1 MKDKVRY
8 LLLMIAA
15 TITVVACSGY
25 EDGVD
30 SPSSEQVSQD
40 VVFNAYI
47 NRPST
52 RSGATGA
59 LTLTGAA
66 GTTSLQTKGFG
77 VLAYGTGE
85 QFYSQLAIPDFMY
98 NEHVVW
104 QEVPAPASWTYSP
117 IKYWPNGEGEATGV
131 SGLLPSYVSF
141 FAYAPWVKVDE
152 ATGLVAEGGD
162 TDEYSDCTGITALTR
177 HAMNGDPL
185 VRYDVSFDPLK
196 RVDLCWAKPRLNQT
210 KPTGTATDDDSKVE
224 MQFKHALAALN
235 VQIDADVDVNAH
247 PGGELDSDTRIY
259 VRSIT
264 FRGFAERGQLNLNN
278 TLDIPRWNNLDCDC
292 DVSSQPITIYDGR
305 RDDREGIAESLNELR
320 RGLNPNLIQS
330 GVYHLKSDLS
340 GLEPP
345 TLPFDP
351 LDPYAPSGVTNTPV
365 NLFGDGKASATD
377 PIYVIPTNEPL
388 VVTIV
393 YDVETYDAKLI
404 SQFLSDGQTHGSTIE
419 NNITATTALRLS
431 AGKTYTLN
439 LHLGM
444 NSVKVN
450 AQVTEWEEGGSAN
463 VNVPD

>member
-1 MKDKVRY
+1 
-8 LLLMIAA
+8 MIAA

-30 SPSSEQVSQD
+30 SPSSEQVSQG
-40 VVFNAYI
+40 VVFDAYI
-47 NRPST
+47 NRTAT
-52 RSGATGA
+52 RSGATGTLA
-59 LTLTGAA
+59 LS
-66 GTTSLQTKGFG
+66 GTPSLQVNGFG

-104 QEVPAPASWTYSP
+104 NSTTSLWEYTP

-152 ATGLVAEGGD
+152 ATGLVAEGGG

-210 KPTGTATDDDSKVE
+210 KPTGSASADDAKVDL
-224 MQFKHALAALN
+224 QFKHALAALN
-235 VQIDADVDVNAH
+235 VQIDADVDVIAH
-247 PGGELDSDTRIY
+247 PSGELDNDTRIY
-259 VRSIT
+259 IRSVT

-305 RDDREGIAESLNELR
+305 RDDREGLAESLNELR
-320 RGLNPNLIQS
+320 RGLNPDIIQS
-330 GVYHLKSDLS
+330 GAYTLT
-340 GLEPP
+340 GEPLVFGSTTP
-345 TLPFDP
+345 
-351 LDPYAPSGVTNTPV
+351 GVTHATV
-365 NLFGDGKASATD
+365 NLFGDGTALATA

-388 VVTIV
+388 EVTIV
-393 YDVETYDAKLI
+393 YDVETYDPKLS
-404 SQFLSDGQTHGSTIE
+404 SQFLSDAQTHGSSIE
-419 NNITATTALRLS
+419 NNITATTSLRMA

-444 NSVKVN
+444 NSVKVTSS
-450 AQVTEWEEGGSAN
+450 VTEWELGETAT
-463 VNVPD
+463 VNVPEN